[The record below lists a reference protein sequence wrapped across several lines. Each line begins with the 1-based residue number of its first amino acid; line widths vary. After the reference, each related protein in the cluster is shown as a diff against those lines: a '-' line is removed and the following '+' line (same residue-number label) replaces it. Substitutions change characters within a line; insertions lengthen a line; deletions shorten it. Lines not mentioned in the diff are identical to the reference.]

1 MLFGRGPMMIE
12 DDDNP
17 KKTKFPIPFEG
28 LQSILNQLGYGMCF
42 HNPETKRIHFSLET
56 PGSVSPRANKIL
68 GGPPKNAPS
77 HVTICMP
84 DFVHDDYQTPVYDV
98 DYVVDLLNKING
110 QVGGDTGTKLIA
122 LLIEQ
127 REKH

>member
-1 MLFGRGPMMIE
+1 MDE
-12 DDDNP
+12 ADQP
-17 KKTKFPIPFEG
+17 KKTRFPIPFEG
-28 LQSILNQLGYGMCF
+28 LQSILNQLGYGMSF
-42 HNPETKRIHFSLET
+42 HNPTTNRIHFQREN
-56 PGSVSPRANKIL
+56 PASVSPRARKVI
-68 GGPPKNAPS
+68 GGPLKHAPD
-77 HVTICMP
+77 HLTICKP
-84 DFVHDDYQTPVYDV
+84 DFVHDSYKDPVYDV